1 MRNLTSILADRR
13 PLGSSTIRF
22 RSSLSVHDLPPLEK
36 RWCSVGGV
44 GRASPWYQKIIW
56 APPHDRED
64 LLRDRWQ
71 RHGPAPY
78 NASSVALI
86 LMMTDH
92 AMIGGPLSV
101 GLAARLA
108 WGELPSPTP
117 RGRDGWTT
125 MRRLE
130 ISYGP
135 RIGFWPENL
144 TPDDVRN
151 LGHER
156 DQTQISYTRRRAPQ
170 NGRSLA
176 SAPFMT
182 TPFGPNA

>member
-1 MRNLTSILADRR
+1 
-13 PLGSSTIRF
+13 
-22 RSSLSVHDLPPLEK
+22 
-36 RWCSVGGV
+36 
-44 GRASPWYQKIIW
+44 
-56 APPHDRED
+56 
-64 LLRDRWQ
+64 
-71 RHGPAPY
+71 
-78 NASSVALI
+78 
-86 LMMTDH
+86 
-92 AMIGGPLSV
+92 
-101 GLAARLA
+101 
-108 WGELPSPTP
+108 
-117 RGRDGWTT
+117 

-156 DQTQISYTRRRAPQ
+156 DQTQISYTRRRAARQ